1 MKKLLV
7 LLFSL
12 FLLSSSSVFAD
23 DISDFEIE
31 GISIGDSLLDYMT
44 EDEILKEIELNKDN
58 YYFLKEPHKFT
69 EIYIRKDYPIYDV
82 VSVFIKNNSSNQFI
96 SVRDEK
102 FIILSVRGMTK
113 YNEDFDT
120 CILRR
125 DEIHDI
131 LSKMFPNQKKIKEVF
146 DHPEETSGNSIIDSV
161 SFNFVSGDQ
170 ATIKCND
177 WEENFRIDNN
187 YFEGLSVEML
197 SDEILSWISDQ

>member
-1 MKKLLV
+1 
-7 LLFSL
+7 
-12 FLLSSSSVFAD
+12 
-23 DISDFEIE
+23 
-31 GISIGDSLLDYMT
+31 MT
-44 EDEILKEIELNKDN
+44 EDEILEEIEKMKDSYFYLN
-58 YYFLKEPHKFT
+58 EPNKFI

-82 VSVFIKNNSSNQFI
+82 VSVFIKNNSSNQYI
-96 SVRDEK
+96 SIRDEK
-102 FIILSVRGMTK
+102 FIIQSVRGMTR

-120 CILRR
+120 CKLRR

-146 DHPEETSGNSIIDSV
+146 DHPQEPSGNSIIDSV
-161 SFNFVSGDQ
+161 SFNFISGDQ

-197 SDEILSWISDQ
+197 SDEILSWLSDQ